1 MKKARY
7 ILAILVISL
16 SIFICG
22 ILIGRNLHQ
31 SPITV
36 TRKTATETNATSSSV
51 HKGKI
56 NINTASIEELTLLPG
71 IGPTLAQR
79 IIDYRENTSPF
90 RTISDLENVKGIGEE
105 TLQSLMNYITV

>member
-31 SPITV
+31 SPIAVSYENVDT
-36 TRKTATETNATSSSV
+36 TIDTSSTT
-51 HKGKI
+51 HTGKI
-56 NINTASIEELTLLPG
+56 NINTASAEELMLLPG

-79 IIDYRENTSPF
+79 IIDYRDNISPF
-90 RTISDLENVKGIGEE
+90 RTVSDLGNVKGIGDE
-105 TLQSLMNYITV
+105 TLLSLTKYITV